1 MLSLVL
7 ETPEG
12 LARDLAGRIKAL
24 RLARGWTQQELAE
37 RAGLALPTYRL
48 FERTGQISL
57 ARLIKVAL
65 ILDAVEGFEAL
76 FRPARAQSMAEL
88 ERQVT
93 GTTRKRGRRRD
104 EKA

>member
-1 MLSLVL
+1 MSSLIFGA
-7 ETPEG
+7 PEDM
-12 LARDLAGRIKAL
+12 ARELAGRIRAL

-48 FERTGQISL
+48 FERSGQISL
-57 ARLIKVAL
+57 ARLIKAAL